1 MIRGAKMKIKKIEVI
16 PVGISPSYRRKISR
30 GVLEP
35 GDPSAMKGK
44 PVLVRIHDTDGAVGN
59 GEVRVIQPFHGET
72 TWSVVAAIRDFY
84 APVMI
89 GRDPFD
95 LESFW
100 AKFDEILPG
109 NTNARAPIDYALYD
123 LMGKRLNVPVYK
135 LLGGL
140 YWEKIPLEWSIGLDS
155 IDKMV
160 AEANGAAEKY
170 GIKVFCLKVGPSHRW
185 KEDVKTFKAIRE
197 ALGDDVTL
205 GIDANEAY
213 DSAVAVKAIRMMEAY
228 DLAYAEQPVPAKDL
242 EGMQRVRMAVHTPI
256 VADESAFTIQ
266 DAYRILK
273 MEAADVICVKTFKPG
288 GLCNS
293 RKIASLAESCAARIN
308 VGGTAHGARIEAAV
322 GAHLYAATRNIFPAG
337 EFVLGITEED
347 PLVDNPFNIKDGHI
361 TVPQR
366 PGLGIEI
373 DEKALKKYALET
385 YVIE

>member
-1 MIRGAKMKIKKIEVI
+1 MTIKKIEVI
-16 PVGISPSYRRKISR
+16 PLGISPSFRRKISR

-35 GDPSAMKGK
+35 GDPKAMKGK
-44 PVLVRIHDTDGAVGN
+44 PVLVRIHHADGMIGD
-59 GEVRVIQPFHGET
+59 GQVRVIQPFHGET
-72 TWSVVAAIRDFY
+72 TFSVVTAIRDFY
-84 APVMI
+84 APLMI
-89 GRDPFD
+89 GKDPFD
-95 LESFW
+95 LEFFW
-100 AKFDEILPG
+100 AEFDRVLPG

-123 LMGKRLNVPVYK
+123 LMGKLLNVPVYK

-140 YWEKIPLEWSIGLDS
+140 YWKQIPLEWSIGLDS

-160 AEANGAAEKY
+160 AEAVGSAEKY
-170 GIKVFCLKVGPSHRW
+170 GIKVFCLKVGPSERW
-185 KEDVKTFKAIRE
+185 REDVKTFKAIRE
-197 ALGDDVTL
+197 ALGDGVAL

-213 DSAVAVKAIRMMEAY
+213 DASVAVKAIQRMEDY

-242 EGMQRVRMAVHTPI
+242 EGMRRVRMACHTPI

-308 VGGTAHGARIEAAV
+308 IGGTAHGARIEAAV

-337 EFVLGITEED
+337 EFVMGITEED
-347 PLVDNPFNIKDGHI
+347 PLVDNPFVVADGAVE
-361 TVPQR
+361 VPQG
-366 PGLGIEI
+366 PGLGIQI
-373 DEKALKKYALET
+373 DEKALKKYALAT
-385 YVIE
+385 YVVE